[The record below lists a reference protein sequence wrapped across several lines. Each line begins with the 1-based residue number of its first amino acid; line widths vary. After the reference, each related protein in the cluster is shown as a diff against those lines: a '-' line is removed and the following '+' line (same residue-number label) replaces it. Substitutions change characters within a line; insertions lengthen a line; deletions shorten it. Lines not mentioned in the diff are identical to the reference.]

1 MRNITG
7 REDSITCRRTNELAH
22 TLLTDYTHQL
32 RKLYGR
38 LDGTQQHYAILPGS
52 TASVHKPIHSKIT
65 LTYLLGRLVTAQRMA
80 VKALLN
86 AKRSPF
92 TGFAQAFS
100 VLIVRKSRLL
110 LLKKHTHSYVY
121 CRLCNMRG
129 HINNQITYVQLS
141 PLYFLSILYITHM
154 INYSRASPLFCTT
167 SDGSW
172 AGPGNKAKTTAKYV
186 GIQ

>member
-7 REDSITCRRTNELAH
+7 RDQLPVGERRTCH

-38 LDGTQQHYAILPGS
+38 LNGTQQHYAILPGS

-65 LTYLLGRLVTAQRMA
+65 LTYLLGRLITAQRMA

-86 AKRSPF
+86 TKRSPF

-110 LLKKHTHSYVY
+110 LLKKKHTAMCTVDYATCVGTSTI
-121 CRLCNMRG
+121 R
-129 HINNQITYVQLS
+129 S
-141 PLYFLSILYITHM
+141 PTF
-154 INYSRASPLFCTT
+154 N
-167 SDGSW
+167 
-172 AGPGNKAKTTAKYV
+172 
-186 GIQ
+186 